1 MKYLL
6 CIVLIVCLLFASYC
20 HASQNE
26 EILSAVE
33 ALESAKQE
41 LLSQLDSTEGEFFFS
56 RSGSSGSGSGSSN
69 SNTRQCTS
77 TDNIIVRT
85 DFGSAT
91 SERLSRSTQ
100 VTVSSS
106 KTMNGLQYSK
116 IGHNRWIASQFLRT
130 CSSTSTPTPTP
141 VQPTRPTPT
150 PTTGSCQLM
159 RYSHPRLINKVPI
172 IDVQFRPTMDK
183 LVRFA
188 EECRLKI
195 YVTSDFRTNTNVAGA
210 IVTPAQYSNHM
221 VGQALDFN
229 LQSDSGSFCNG
240 DCLSRQNTFSKCFT
254 DKVQADRSMRWGNS
268 FNDPVHVDSGL
279 NVNNRSAWNTR
290 YQITQQAFKNGCY

>member
-41 LLSQLDSTEGEFFFS
+41 LLSQLESTQSDLSFPTK
-56 RSGSSGSGSGSSN
+56 R
-69 SNTRQCTS
+69 CTNG
-77 TDNIIVRT
+77 DNLIVRT
-85 DFGSAT
+85 DSGAAS
-91 SERLSRSTQ
+91 SERLSRETE
-100 VTVSSS
+100 VTLWAS
-106 KTMNGLQYSK
+106 KTMNGLQYVK
-116 IGHNRWIASQFLRT
+116 IGNNRWVAAQFLKMT
-130 CSSTSTPTPTP
+130 CSPVAPTP
-141 VQPTRPTPT
+141 RP
-150 PTTGSCQLM
+150 GSCQLM
-159 RYSHPRLINKVPI
+159 KYSHPRLINKVPV
-172 IDVQFRPTMDK
+172 IDVQFKPTMDK

-188 EECRLKI
+188 ADCRLKI
-195 YVTSDFRTNTNVAGA
+195 YVTSHFRTNTNVAGA